1 MPDDDYGK
9 RGAWETG
16 MQTMART
23 CWMMKRVFPAPADS
37 TGVSIE
43 SIGNNVEI
51 LALDARQIKNVFE
64 R

>member
-1 MPDDDYGK
+1 
-9 RGAWETG
+9 